1 MLLPAADGHRRLG
14 MLMDHLERADLKTQ
28 AGSTREAAPTA
39 TAVVEPKRGWRIAFG
54 ELSQETCTFTPAR
67 QTLEAFEAN
76 GLLTGDELF
85 GIPRV
90 GEGESGTAALG
101 GFLAVA
107 EAYENQ
113 VELVPLI
120 KANGGAGPTIDGA
133 THQELIQRMLEA
145 LRAAG
150 PLDALFLSLHGAAAA
165 DGEDDVEGAL
175 LEQVR
180 DIVGPNLLVVSPC
193 DHHANI
199 TARMVQHA
207 DALVGHETQ

>member
-1 MLLPAADGHRRLG
+1 MSLPAYGRLHVLLRSLKPSVHVHSSPPPAGTGNPAPVAAETRR
-14 MLMDHLERADLKTQ
+14 
-28 AGSTREAAPTA
+28 
-39 TAVVEPKRGWRIAFG
+39 WRIAFG

-85 GIPRV
+85 DIPHV
-90 GEGESGTAALG
+90 GVGESGTAALG

-107 EAYENQ
+107 ERYAAN
-113 VELVPLI
+113 VELLPLI
-120 KANGGAGPTIDGA
+120 KANGGAGPTIDGG
-133 THQELIQRMLEA
+133 THQELVQRMLNA
-145 LRAAG
+145 LRKAG
-150 PLDALFLSLHGAAAA
+150 PLDALFLSLHGAACA

-175 LEQVR
+175 LEKVR
-180 DIVGPNLLVVSPC
+180 AIVGPDVLVVSPC

-199 TARMVQHA
+199 TATMVQHA